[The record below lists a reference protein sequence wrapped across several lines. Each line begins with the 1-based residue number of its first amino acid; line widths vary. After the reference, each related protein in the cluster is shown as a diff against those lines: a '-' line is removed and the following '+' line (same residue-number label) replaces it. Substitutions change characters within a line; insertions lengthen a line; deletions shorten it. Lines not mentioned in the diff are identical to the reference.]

1 MTSQKLAVLTG
12 ATGGLGRVFA
22 HRLLKDGWRLLL
34 VARQKAPLQAMVAQL
49 GPEHQAIAVDLNDAE
64 GACQVAHQAALM
76 GNASLLVNNAGVN
89 RMVAFEDMSQAEL
102 TRQLQ
107 VNLVS
112 PACLT
117 HAMLDQLEAN
127 RGTVI
132 NIGSALGAIGFPY
145 QSVYCAS
152 KFGLRGFSEAL
163 SRELDGRIAVKYL
176 SPRAADTAIN
186 DESVRLLNKKLGNRM
201 DCPQVVADEF
211 MALLKSKAK
220 RKGIGFPEKF
230 FARLN
235 GFVPE
240 LVDGSIIK
248 QRSTIRAHFAAQSA
262 KFSSRLEDSL

>member
-1 MTSQKLAVLTG
+1 MSAQKLAVLTG

-34 VARQKAPLQAMVAQL
+34 VARQRNALQAMVAQF
-49 GPEHQAIAVDLNDAE
+49 GPEHQAIAVDLCDDKAPV
-64 GACQVAHQAALM
+64 QVAHQAAMM
-76 GNASLLVNNAGVN
+76 GGASLLVNNAGVN
-89 RMVAFEDMSQAEL
+89 RMVAFEDMTQAEL
-102 TRQLQ
+102 TQQLQ

-112 PACLT
+112 PTCLT
-117 HAMLDQLEAN
+117 YAMLDQLEAN
-127 RGTVI
+127 QGTIV

-163 SRELDGRIAVKYL
+163 SRELDGRVSVKYL
-176 SPRAADTAIN
+176 APRAADTAIN
-186 DESVRLLNKKLGNRM
+186 DESVRLLNKKLGNTM
-201 DCPQVVADEF
+201 DCPKIVADEF

-220 RKGIGFPEKF
+220 RKGLGFPEKF

-235 GFVPE
+235 GALPE

-248 QRSTIRAHFAAQSA
+248 QLSTIRAHFAAQSA
-262 KFSSRLEDSL
+262 KLSSR